1 MDKVNEDLELDNLYG
16 IHRDE
21 GLTLP
26 DPIEVLRLKK
36 QRAYYMFKDK
46 REIVDIIKD
55 TNLTPDEIVEAYLY
69 HKI

>member
-1 MDKVNEDLELDNLYG
+1 
-16 IHRDE
+16 
-21 GLTLP
+21 
-26 DPIEVLRLKK
+26 
-36 QRAYYMFKDK
+36 MFKDK